1 MVPNTNVWPSCLSV
15 WNLSVSA
22 FGHIFVALRGGLR
35 ICLAR
40 AGRVPVEERCF
51 IFLPQQQLFK
61 VKIFRHTRA
70 SNWLACIRFCLYGT
84 GAGGWPRISSSILNH
99 KAGGLS
105 QKKKFTVKMHMA

>member
-1 MVPNTNVWPSCLSV
+1 MVQNTNVWPSCLSV

-51 IFLPQQQLFK
+51 IFLP
-61 VKIFRHTRA
+61 
-70 SNWLACIRFCLYGT
+70 
-84 GAGGWPRISSSILNH
+84 
-99 KAGGLS
+99 
-105 QKKKFTVKMHMA
+105 